1 MRYTFW
7 WLMADTKE
15 GGDPAKVYSIRLIT
29 PFSNYSVYTTN
40 WSKEHTVNS
49 ILIYPHT
56 PTFHYSSLV
65 PTYSDR
71 GCLIE
76 IPRLRSLYI
85 LNLPRINFKY
95 RNIFP
100 AFLVHSQIRKSIPL
114 PGPSLRTLPKSA
126 HHRPFARYIA
136 QPSNK

>member
-1 MRYTFW
+1 M
-7 WLMADTKE
+7 LQL
-15 GGDPAKVYSIRLIT
+15 GAKRG
-29 PFSNYSVYTTN
+29 
-40 WSKEHTVNS
+40 TVNS
-49 ILIYPHT
+49 IIYPYT

-85 LNLPRINFKY
+85 INLPRINFKY

-100 AFLVHSQIRKSIPL
+100 AFLVRSQIRKSIPL

-126 HHRPFARYIA
+126 HHRPCSLLSLDCSSINPLSTPYAPEAR
-136 QPSNK
+136 PSTIEQSLFYRPN